1 MKSIGNWILWVI
13 TIITIG
19 LFVSSKVDLNEI
31 MAIPWLSASQA
42 LALVGTAMLSMSFV
56 LSSRARFLESLFGGL
71 DKVMKVHHMVGG
83 IAFLLII
90 NHPLFL
96 AVDAIPNFQ
105 IATKYFWLSTNMS
118 YSLGVGALYTLIIT
132 LLLTLVI
139 KLPYD
144 LWLKTHD
151 FMGLALLLG
160 SLHVYTI
167 SSDVS
172 RYMPLRLW
180 MFALLGVGFF
190 SFIYKVYLYSTFGP
204 KYKYIVS
211 TIRRLKDVYEIT
223 LLPIDEKVSFLSG
236 QFVFINFEEK
246 GLEEKH
252 PFTIS
257 SSPTA
262 EELRI
267 SVKALGDYTV
277 KLNRLKNGVVANVWG
292 PYGRFYKGMNSEAK
306 EIVMIAGGIG
316 ITPYLSMLNFELNKK
331 LERKIWLFYGANSP
345 EDAVY
350 DEEITNLEEKLV
362 NLNYFRHFGG
372 TKPRVN
378 VELLREKIGEL
389 SDKIYYICGPTAM
402 MENLSEQLIKNGV
415 KRKNII
421 MEDFAFK

>member
-13 TIITIG
+13 ILTTLG
-19 LFVSSKVDLNEI
+19 MFVSSKAGITEV
-31 MAIPWLSASQA
+31 MATPWLSASQA
-42 LALVGTAMLSMSFV
+42 LALVGTALLSMSFV
-56 LSSRARFLESLFGGL
+56 LSSRARFLESLFGGM
-71 DKVMKVHHMVGG
+71 DKVMKVHHIVGG
-83 IAFLLII
+83 ISFLLII

-96 AVDAIPNFQ
+96 AIDAIPNFQ
-105 IATKYFWLSTNMS
+105 IATRYFWLSTNLS

-151 FMGLALLLG
+151 FMGIALLLG

-172 RYMPLRLW
+172 RYAPLRIW
-180 MFALLGVGFF
+180 MFGLLGVGFF
-190 SFIYKVYLYSTFGP
+190 SFIYKVFLYSSFGP
-204 KYKYIVS
+204 KYKYLVS
-211 TIRRLKDVYEIT
+211 SIRRLKDVYEIT
-223 LLPIDEKVSFLSG
+223 LLPIDDKVSFLPG
-236 QFVFINFEEK
+236 QFVFINFEAL

-257 SSPTA
+257 SAPTFKG
-262 EELRI
+262 LRI

-277 KLNRLKNGVVANVWG
+277 KLNQLKDGMIANVWG
-292 PYGRFYKGMNSEAK
+292 PYGRFYKGMSDETK
-306 EIVMIAGGIG
+306 DVVMIAGGIG
-316 ITPYLSMLNFELNKK
+316 ITPFLSMLNNELTKNLK
-331 LERKIWLFYGANSP
+331 RKIWLYYGASST

-350 DEEITNLEEKLV
+350 DSEISAIEEKLT

-372 TKPRVN
+372 IKPRVSVN
-378 VELLREKIGEL
+378 VLKEKLGEL
-389 SDKIYYICGPTAM
+389 SNKLFYICGPTIM